1 MGVLNL
7 TPDSFS
13 DGGDFFSLDQ
23 AVAQALAM
31 AEDGAAIID
40 IGGESTRPQAEQIT
54 VEEELRR
61 VIPVIEALQNKLSI
75 PISIDT
81 CKPEVMAAAVH
92 AGASMINDVTALASQ
107 IAQQT
112 ALSLKVPVC
121 LMHMQG
127 QPETMQNQPHYQD
140 PVKEIT
146 HFFSQKTDQLLAVGF
161 AKENLLIDPGFGFG
175 KTLTHNIALLKHLN
189 QLHALGFPVL
199 IGLSRKTMIGD
210 MLKISDPKQRG
221 IGSVA
226 ANIIAVQNGAHIV
239 RVHDVKATVQAL
251 KIVQYCS

>member
-1 MGVLNL
+1 MQLNCGTFTLDLSTPKVMGVLNL

-112 ALSLKVPVC
+112 ALSLNYRADNNFNR
-121 LMHMQG
+121 L
-127 QPETMQNQPHYQD
+127 
-140 PVKEIT
+140 
-146 HFFSQKTDQLLAVGF
+146 
-161 AKENLLIDPGFGFG
+161 
-175 KTLTHNIALLKHLN
+175 KTLAF
-189 QLHALGFPVL
+189 ASV
-199 IGLSRKTMIGD
+199 MIVS
-210 MLKISDPKQRG
+210 IYFNS
-221 IGSVA
+221 
-226 ANIIAVQNGAHIV
+226 
-239 RVHDVKATVQAL
+239 
-251 KIVQYCS
+251 